1 VKPSHTLL
9 LALVLAPLAACAGT
23 KPPPEAYNE
32 GLEARRDLAAVNP
45 ADVVVLPIENQTG
58 RSGLPLDELRRE
70 FHEGLVKLH
79 YSPLALDYVDSR
91 VVDATYVPGDLREE
105 GIFRVFLTGWDD
117 SNWKTRT
124 RLVIDA
130 DVYLLDSNRPE
141 IGSALWGGHVQR
153 VMEMG
158 QVREVAST
166 ERALMERTV
175 ELFVSQVLASLPA
188 RDPTR
193 STASR

>member
-1 VKPSHTLL
+1 MKPSHTLL
-9 LALVLAPLAACAGT
+9 LAFALAPLAACAST

-58 RSGLPLDELRRE
+58 RSGLPLDHMRKQ
-70 FHEGLVKLH
+70 FHEGLVKLR
-79 YSPLALDYVDSR
+79 YSPLALDYVDSK
-91 VVDATYVPGDLREE
+91 VVDATYTPGELREE

-117 SNWKTRT
+117 SNWGTRG

-130 DVYLLDSNRPE
+130 DVYLLDANRPE
-141 IGSALWGGHVQR
+141 VGSALWGGHVQR

-158 QVREVAST
+158 QAREIAAT
-166 ERALMERTV
+166 ERALMERTI
-175 ELFVSQVLASLPA
+175 ERYVSEVLASLPA

-193 STASR
+193 SAGAR